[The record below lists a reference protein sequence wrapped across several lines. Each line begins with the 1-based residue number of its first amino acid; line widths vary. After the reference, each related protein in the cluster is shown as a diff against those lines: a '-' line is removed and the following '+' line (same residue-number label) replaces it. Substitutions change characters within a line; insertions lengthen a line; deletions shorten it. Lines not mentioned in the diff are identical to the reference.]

1 MAVSASFRTFI
12 LEQLGRAVP
21 RIRDRRMFGGV
32 GIYSGELFFGLIDDD
47 TLYFKV
53 DDSNRG
59 DFEARAMGPF
69 RPYGDGGEVM
79 QYYEVPAD
87 LLEEPDLLRAW
98 AEKSIAV
105 AARKKTRKAKRR

>member
-1 MAVSASFRTFI
+1 MSASFRTFI

-21 RIRDRRMFGGV
+21 RIRARSMFGGV

-59 DFEARAMGPF
+59 DFEARDMGPF
-69 RPYGDGGEVM
+69 RPYGEDGETMG
-79 QYYEVPAD
+79 YYEVPAD
-87 LLEEPDLLRAW
+87 LLDDPEALRPW
-98 AEKSIAV
+98 AEKAIAV
-105 AARKKTRKAKRR
+105 AGRKKKKAKRR